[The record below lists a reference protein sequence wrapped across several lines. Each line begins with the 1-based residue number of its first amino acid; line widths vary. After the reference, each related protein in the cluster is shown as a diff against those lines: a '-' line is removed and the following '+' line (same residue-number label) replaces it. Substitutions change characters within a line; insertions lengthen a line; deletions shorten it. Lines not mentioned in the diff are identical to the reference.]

1 MAETRKSIWEVLKE
15 MTRLAPEDGGS
26 PGRYR
31 AIRRNMIT
39 LMAVI
44 TILPLTIMAGINYYQ
59 YQAVLREEI
68 VTPIRVLVN
77 KTKHSFELFLAE
89 RVSIVSFIASA
100 YTYEQLADEKQLH
113 HVFRSLHR
121 EFGGF
126 VDLGLIDSNGDQ
138 ITYVGPYDL
147 KGKNYSEQSWFHE
160 VRVGGAYLSDVFM
173 GYRRFPHVVIAVQ
186 RSSESGRTWI
196 VRATIDTKKF
206 DNLIASM
213 GLGPESDAFL
223 INHEGVLQTSSKFF
237 GKVLESIPLP
247 VPPVSYEPS
256 VMETKARYGGEQTD
270 LVVAYSYFLR
280 PDFILMVVRP
290 QSTVMKAWSTLK
302 SELLAVFLVS
312 VAVIV
317 AVVFRLTNRLVTR
330 MRESDEKRELAFREV
345 EHTHKLSSVGRLAA
359 GVAHE
364 INNPLAII
372 DMKAGLLKDLI
383 DMNPDFPDKQ
393 KWSPLLDSILSS
405 VERCR
410 AITHRLLG
418 FARRMEVQIEV
429 LDLNSVVKEVVGFL
443 EKECLYKNIELT
455 LNLASNLPKIAS
467 DRGQLQQVFLNIIN
481 NAVEAVHQG
490 GAVSITSFDKDLDTV
505 GVTIH
510 DNGDGMSE
518 ETLRHIFEP
527 FFTTKKDSGT
537 GLGLSITYG
546 IVKRLGG
553 SIDVQSKRGEGT
565 RFTVYLPKRAQEL
578 EGRGNYA
585 RSLESAAGGR

>member
-1 MAETRKSIWEVLKE
+1 MAETRRSIWDILKE
-15 MTRLAPEDGGS
+15 ITRLAPEDSGS
-26 PGRYR
+26 PRRYK
-31 AIRRNMIT
+31 ALRRNIIA

-44 TILPLTIMAGINYYQ
+44 TILPLTIMAAINYYQ
-59 YQAVLREEI
+59 YQAVLKTEI
-68 VTPIRVLVN
+68 VAPIRVLVN

-100 YTYEQLADEKQLH
+100 YTYDQLADEKQLY
-113 HVFRSLHR
+113 HVFRSLRR

-160 VRVGGAYLSDVFM
+160 VRVGGAYISNVFM

-186 RSSESGRTWI
+186 KGSESGRSWI

-206 DNLIASM
+206 DNLIAAM
-213 GLGPESDAFL
+213 GLGPLSDAFL
-223 INHEGVLQTSSKFF
+223 INREGILQTSSKFF
-237 GKVLESIPLP
+237 GKVLERIPLP
-247 VPPVSYEPS
+247 VPPVSYEPN
-256 VMETKARYGGEQTD
+256 VVKARARYNGEQTD
-270 LVVAYSYFLR
+270 LMVVYSYFLR
-280 PDFILMVVRP
+280 PNFILMVVKP
-290 QSTVMKAWSTLK
+290 QSTVMEAWSTLK

-330 MRESDEKRELAFREV
+330 MQESDEKRELAFREM

-372 DMKAGLLKDLI
+372 DMKAGLMKDLI
-383 DMNPDFPDKQ
+383 EVSADFPDKQ
-393 KWSPLLDSILSS
+393 KWYPLLNSILSS

-418 FARRMEVQIEV
+418 FARRMDVQIEV
-429 LDLNSVVKEVVGFL
+429 LDLNSVVKEVAGFL
-443 EKECLYKNIELT
+443 EKECLYKNIDLT
-455 LNLASNLPKIAS
+455 LDLASNLPKIAS

-490 GAVSITSFDKDLDTV
+490 GAVSVISFDKDLDTV
-505 GVTIH
+505 GVTIR

-518 ETLRHIFEP
+518 ETRRHIFEP

-565 RFTVYLPKRAQEL
+565 RFTVYLPKRAPEL
-578 EGRGNYA
+578 EGRGDYA
-585 RSLESAAGGR
+585 RSVESAAGGR